1 MINKRKAVGLKE
13 NNDSKA
19 FLNNSTIWM
28 VLIKIMKKV
37 IVKRKTNVDC
47 IWWYDSFMLSN
58 KNLNLVVTE
67 FFIRSRKINT
77 FQKNKLNSTHYCII
91 HYTLLHTITVET
103 NKSLQLKINHL
114 SDTDYKHF
122 INLYKI
128 YTCIYFFFT
137 VFDAALASDN
147 LIRLKRNILER
158 I

>member
-122 INLYKI
+122 INLYRI
-128 YTCIYFFFT
+128 YTAKPCFFFY
-137 VFDAALASDN
+137 N
-147 LIRLKRNILER
+147 IWCCPCIR
-158 I
+158 

>member
-91 HYTLLHTITVET
+91 HYTLLRTITVET

-122 INLYKI
+122 INLYRI
-128 YTCIYFFFT
+128 YTAKPCCFF
-137 VFDAALASDN
+137 LQY
-147 LIRLKRNILER
+147 LMLPLHQIILYVSNA
-158 I
+158 IF

>member
-13 NNDSKA
+13 NNDYKA

-77 FQKNKLNSTHYCII
+77 FQKNKLNSTDYCII

-122 INLYKI
+122 INLYRI
-128 YTCIYFFFT
+128 YTAKPCFFFY
-137 VFDAALASDN
+137 N
-147 LIRLKRNILER
+147 IWCCPCIR
-158 I
+158 

>member
-58 KNLNLVVTE
+58 KNLNLVVTK

-122 INLYKI
+122 INLYRI
-128 YTCIYFFFT
+128 YTAKPCCFF
-137 VFDAALASDN
+137 LQY
-147 LIRLKRNILER
+147 LMLPLHQIILYVSNA
-158 I
+158 IF

>member
-19 FLNNSTIWM
+19 FLNKSTIWM
-28 VLIKIMKKV
+28 VLIKTMKKV
-37 IVKRKTNVDC
+37 IVKRKKNVDC

-67 FFIRSRKINT
+67 LFIRSRKINT
-77 FQKNKLNSTHYCII
+77 FQKNKLNSTHYWII

-103 NKSLQLKINHL
+103 NKNLQLKINHL

-122 INLYKI
+122 KNIYRI
-128 YTCIYFFFT
+128 YTAKPCFFYSIWCCPCI
-137 VFDAALASDN
+137 
-147 LIRLKRNILER
+147 R
-158 I
+158 

>member
-19 FLNNSTIWM
+19 FLNKSTIWM

-37 IVKRKTNVDC
+37 IVKRKKNVDC

-67 FFIRSRKINT
+67 LFIRSRKINT
-77 FQKNKLNSTHYCII
+77 FQKNKLNSTHYWII
-91 HYTLLHTITVET
+91 HYTPLHTITVET
-103 NKSLQLKINHL
+103 NKNLQLKINHL

-122 INLYKI
+122 KNIYRI
-128 YTCIYFFFT
+128 YTAKPCFFYSIWCCPCI
-137 VFDAALASDN
+137 
-147 LIRLKRNILER
+147 R
-158 I
+158 

>member
-91 HYTLLHTITVET
+91 HYTLLRTITVET

-122 INLYKI
+122 INLYRI
-128 YTCIYFFFT
+128 YTAKPCFFF
-137 VFDAALASDN
+137 LQY
-147 LIRLKRNILER
+147 LMLPLHQIILYVSNA
-158 I
+158 IF

>member
-37 IVKRKTNVDC
+37 IVKRKKNVDC

-58 KNLNLVVTE
+58 KNLNLVVTKL
-67 FFIRSRKINT
+67 FIRSRKINT
-77 FQKNKLNSTHYCII
+77 FQKNKLNSTHYWII

-103 NKSLQLKINHL
+103 NKNLQLKINHL

-122 INLYKI
+122 KNIYRI
-128 YTCIYFFFT
+128 YTAKPCFFYSIWCCPCI
-137 VFDAALASDN
+137 
-147 LIRLKRNILER
+147 R
-158 I
+158 